1 MRERGAADFHYRS
14 YRRVTIGLSESH
26 YRTIGESLSDYRSYR
41 ATIGPL
47 SVFHYRTIGPG
58 LNYAPHRHHT
68 TRIQQCCMNVRSHTR
83 ATGQKQPPE
92 HLGAT
97 CADHR
102 HNTVPATSRAYAS
115 PRTPQ
120 PRYQIEHRVAA
131 RRRMSGLFMGSEMRS
146 RNALPQ
152 REQQVSNKEAL
163 TAWDKRATI
172 RPPSSVLPGI

>member
-1 MRERGAADFHYRS
+1 MSG
-14 YRRVTIGLSESH
+14 VKLGG
-26 YRTIGESLSDYRSYR
+26 GESDL
-41 ATIGPL
+41 TIPEC
-47 SVFHYRTIGPG
+47 G
-58 LNYAPHRHHT
+58 LA
-68 TRIQQCCMNVRSHTR
+68 IM
-83 ATGQKQPPE
+83 
-92 HLGAT
+92 T
-97 CADHR
+97 CADQDHR

-172 RPPSSVLPGI
+172 RPPRACYQGSEVRSVLWGW